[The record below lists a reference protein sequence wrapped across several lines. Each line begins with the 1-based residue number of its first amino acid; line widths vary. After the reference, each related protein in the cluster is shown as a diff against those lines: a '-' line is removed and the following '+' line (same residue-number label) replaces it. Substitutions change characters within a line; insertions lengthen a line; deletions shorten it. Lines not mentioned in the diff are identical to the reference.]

1 MNIYNLMQTHS
12 VIVNNGS
19 GVLVNAMS
27 DEYSYVL
34 TVRHALQEEN
44 ILTSSIG
51 DKIKIIDVYV
61 HSDPNR
67 DCAIIK
73 IEHPLDVKQELW
85 SVDTLEHHAAL
96 MVVGYPETRRSNQNK
111 YKNQDG
117 RLTSYCDKGFVL
129 TADGIPGKDLIEGMS
144 GGGVYYI
151 KDARAYLVGVEYG
164 MDGEKVSVEHY
175 GRLQCHNLSQFEEI
189 IDQENI
195 APMMPQIMESFSRL
209 KNDIFSFNVIDPN
222 NTSKLRERL
231 GLIAD
236 TLLRNNLPMPYNF
249 FQRHDR
255 RLLLST
261 ECSSAIFDKELWI
274 AYFEFVIICSI
285 IDDIYT
291 IDDEYLS
298 TLDKKRRIVYSRSDK
313 HWVRNLGDILKC
325 AKQMLDRNGTIIVN
339 SLYSTN
345 SVLPPLNNL
354 KYIIDDISSIP
365 QNENFLQIDNAN
377 ENIYETFTITNYK
390 GLCESCVVEKENE
403 YGKAMPSE
411 LLTLFKEYYNE
422 FIK

>member
-1 MNIYNLMQTHS
+1 
-12 VIVNNGS
+12 
-19 GVLVNAMS
+19 
-27 DEYSYVL
+27 
-34 TVRHALQEEN
+34 
-44 ILTSSIG
+44 
-51 DKIKIIDVYV
+51 
-61 HSDPNR
+61 
-67 DCAIIK
+67 
-73 IEHPLDVKQELW
+73 
-85 SVDTLEHHAAL
+85 
-96 MVVGYPETRRSNQNK
+96 
-111 YKNQDG
+111 
-117 RLTSYCDKGFVL
+117 
-129 TADGIPGKDLIEGMS
+129 
-144 GGGVYYI
+144 
-151 KDARAYLVGVEYG
+151 

-411 LLTLFKEYYNE
+411 LLTLFKGYYNE